1 MYNYTFEHV
10 QALKM
15 QCFSARLSMPESCRF
30 ATVEDLRK
38 CYNGIGPEAWAP
50 GLRSIV
56 TVLLERFEPEA
67 LIHDWEYMYQPKT
80 YGHFTLA
87 NFRFAWNAFMC
98 ACGSADSRKNLLLQ
112 TGAGIV
118 LALLCQLFGWRGYKD
133 S

>member
-15 QCFSARLSMPESCRF
+15 QCFSARLSMPTLFRF
-30 ATVEDLRK
+30 ASAEQLQA

-56 TVLLERFEPEA
+56 TVLLDRFEPEA

-80 YGHFTLA
+80 YGYFTLA
-87 NFRFAWNAFMC
+87 NLRFAWNAFMC

-118 LALLCQLFGWRGYKD
+118 LALLCQLFGWKGYKD